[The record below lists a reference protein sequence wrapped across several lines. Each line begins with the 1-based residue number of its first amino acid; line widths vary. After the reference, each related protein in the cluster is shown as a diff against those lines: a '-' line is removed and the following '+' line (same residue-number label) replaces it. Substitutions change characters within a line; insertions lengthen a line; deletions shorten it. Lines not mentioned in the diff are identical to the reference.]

1 MADSTYEPK
10 PVTLDGFVAD
20 RQRMWSGFT
29 KATVIGIIV
38 VIAVLVF
45 VGFVSGTL

>member
-1 MADSTYEPK
+1 MADSTYEPQ

-29 KATVIGIIV
+29 KATFIGV
-38 VIAVLVF
+38 VVVVLVLLF
-45 VGFVSGTL
+45 VAFLTL